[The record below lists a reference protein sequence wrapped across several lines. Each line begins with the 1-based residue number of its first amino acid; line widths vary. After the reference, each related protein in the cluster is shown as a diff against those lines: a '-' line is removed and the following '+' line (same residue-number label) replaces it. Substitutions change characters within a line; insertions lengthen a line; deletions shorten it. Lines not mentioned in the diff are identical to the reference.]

1 MSVVPTVADLGDT
14 KVQDIYSIKDLAKKW
29 STVKIANPVL
39 LVKVLVK
46 SRMIHYAKP
55 GKNDKWPFQV
65 CLNLA
70 LPY

>member
-1 MSVVPTVADLGDT
+1 MADLGDT

-39 LVKVLVK
+39 LVKVLLK

-65 CLNLA
+65 CLTF
-70 LPY
+70 